1 MVADGAVVKPKGF
14 AELIRVV
21 RSFMECLED
30 PCAVDP
36 SAGAG
41 DEVPQELSE
50 GRGHGA
56 RRL

>member
-1 MVADGAVVKPKGF
+1 MVADRAVVKPKGF

-30 PCAVDP
+30 PCAVHP
-36 SAGAG
+36 AAGAG
-41 DEVPQELSE
+41 DQVPQELAE
-50 GRGHGA
+50 GRSHGV